1 MWAPGAQRRAS
12 QDPRPPPRPQSAPY
26 LVICSQHSAGFQAR
40 SAGRQKSSCTG
51 SRGQYPSPPNRSPSR
66 PRSQA
71 RTLSSPGALSQCS
84 ICAIRQPGPIAP
96 PPWVREPGSPEGD
109 SVQGAGAAREAGAP
123 SRGTHP
129 EPIAGEKRRGGEGE
143 PRSKATADQSPP
155 KSFAL
160 LSPRPLI
167 RGSSRRLHSP
177 RAHHRSRRVRRAAGA
192 RPPDAP
198 LLPGPRQQPN
208 PAQITPAES
217 PGGSPRG
224 PLLLHR
230 I

>member
-1 MWAPGAQRRAS
+1 MLPAQCKIPSAVRRPSDKFMYRQPGAVSKSSKQVPKQAEVSGTHLIQSRRTQPALDMRYPS
-12 QDPRPPPRPQSAPY
+12 AGPHAPPPR
-26 LVICSQHSAGFQAR
+26 
-40 SAGRQKSSCTG
+40 
-51 SRGQYPSPPNRSPSR
+51 
-66 PRSQA
+66 
-71 RTLSSPGALSQCS
+71 
-84 ICAIRQPGPIAP
+84 
-96 PPWVREPGSPEGD
+96 VREPGSPEGD

-129 EPIAGEKRRGGEGE
+129 EPIAGEKRRG
-143 PRSKATADQSPP
+143 A

-160 LSPRPLI
+160 LSPRPSI
-167 RGSSRRLHSP
+167 RGGGRRLHSP
-177 RAHHRSRRVRRAAGA
+177 RAHHRSRRARRAAGA

-198 LLPGPRQQPN
+198 PLPGPRQQPN

>member
-1 MWAPGAQRRAS
+1 M
-12 QDPRPPPRPQSAPY
+12 Y
-26 LVICSQHSAGFQAR
+26 
-40 SAGRQKSSCTG
+40 
-51 SRGQYPSPPNRSPSR
+51 
-66 PRSQA
+66 
-71 RTLSSPGALSQCS
+71 
-84 ICAIRQPGPIAP
+84 RQPGAVSKSSKQVPKQAQVSGTHLIQSRRTQPALDMRYPSARPRAP

-109 SVQGAGAAREAGAP
+109 SVQGAGAAHEAGAP
-123 SRGTHP
+123 SRGTRP

-143 PRSKATADQSPP
+143 PRTEATADQAPP

-160 LSPRPLI
+160 LSPRPSI
-167 RGSSRRLHSP
+167 RGGGRRLHSP
-177 RAHHRSRRVRRAAGA
+177 LAHHRSRRARRAASA

-224 PLLLHR
+224 PLLHR

>member
-1 MWAPGAQRRAS
+1 MRYP
-12 QDPRPPPRPQSAPY
+12 
-26 LVICSQHSAGFQAR
+26 SAG
-40 SAGRQKSSCTG
+40 
-51 SRGQYPSPPNRSPSR
+51 
-66 PRSQA
+66 PR
-71 RTLSSPGALSQCS
+71 
-84 ICAIRQPGPIAP
+84 AP
-96 PPWVREPGSPEGD
+96 PPWVWEPGSPEGD
-109 SVQGAGAAREAGAP
+109 SVQGAGAARKAGAP

-129 EPIAGEKRRGGEGE
+129 EPIAGEKRRGGGGAAV
-143 PRSKATADQSPP
+143 RSDRRSGSP

-160 LSPRPLI
+160 LSPRPSI
-167 RGSSRRLHSP
+167 RGGGRRLHSP
-177 RAHHRSRRVRRAAGA
+177 RAHHRSRCAWRAAGA

-198 LLPGPRQQPN
+198 PLPGPRQQPN